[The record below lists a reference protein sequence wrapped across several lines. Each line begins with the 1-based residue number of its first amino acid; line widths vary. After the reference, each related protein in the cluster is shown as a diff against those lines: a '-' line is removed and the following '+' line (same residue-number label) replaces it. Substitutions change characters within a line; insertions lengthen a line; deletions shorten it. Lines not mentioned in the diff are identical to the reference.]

1 MRAVFFAAVTDL
13 RRRRGQTVAL
23 MTALLLSTL
32 ALYTAVA
39 LLLGLNEP
47 FDAAC
52 RRLKTSPL
60 QLFLDGDAHDLV
72 AMRAWLLRHD
82 AVGGVTPIVP
92 IYRTSGDLLHNDQSL
107 KRSLMLAEWQDFQ
120 DQDRLQVVSRQG
132 DLARPGA
139 GEVWLPQ
146 QMAAAHAIALGDVVA
161 LPMNGAPQ
169 RLTVTGTVVDPFFST
184 DNISPTRVWVAPGSL
199 AMMLPLDDLNESF
212 LGVAVTSPDAVTT
225 VRAELEQAFGGALSG
240 MVITQELA
248 RMAHGVFFR
257 VMATALAMAALLA
270 LFVSLLI
277 VAGAVGSAVF
287 ADYRQIGTFKA
298 LGYTP
303 TMVTRIYMLR
313 FVLPAFLALPPGLL
327 LGAWASAAL
336 FDHLVG
342 SLGVVDVAQPVA
354 IPLVTAIGGVLLAVA
369 ATAGWSARRAG
380 RVPAVTA
387 IRLGAPAPRG
397 GRFLAAPLVT
407 GLPVTAFLGAR
418 SLSLNPVRAC
428 FAVAGIGVAVLV
440 LVFSVNISATFARL
454 SENRALWGMPAADLS
469 VGLGGARFTVRPEV
483 FATRLAADPRFS
495 AVLASGSVR
504 AEIQGVDGISGRS
517 TFGRVFAG
525 DPQAL
530 GLGMIEGRHPRAADE
545 VVLAVNSAKKGGY
558 ALGDAVPLFI
568 EGQHVQPTLVGIYQT
583 GQNFGLG
590 FRLDESAMEALL
602 PIWRPRT
609 FDIVTAPGV
618 DSAAVKDEWTAFY
631 GEAVTVSRGVELTE
645 ELAGLTGGIRA
656 TLVLL
661 SLLLLA
667 ICAASIVNDT
677 LLCLREQQQT
687 LGILKAAGMAP
698 VQLRQVLVWRALV
711 VAVMGLVG
719 VLPAAL
725 ILLPLLL
732 NNVAAGIGLVTF
744 PLVFDPWGTAALVP
758 LLLLFACA
766 CAWLPAR
773 AVSQLD
779 PRRLMIA

>member
-1 MRAVFFAAVTDL
+1 MGAVLFSAVTDL
-13 RRRRGQTVAL
+13 RRRRAQTAAL

-72 AMRAWLLRHD
+72 AMRAWLLQHE
-82 AVGGVTPIVP
+82 AVSGVTPMVP
-92 IYRTSGDLLHNDQSL
+92 IYRTSGDLLHNDQSF
-107 KRSLMLAEWQDFQ
+107 KRALMLAEWQDFQ
-120 DQDRLQVVSRQG
+120 AQDRLQVVRRQG
-132 DLARPGA
+132 EITRPGE
-139 GEVWLPQ
+139 GEVWVPQ
-146 QMAAAHAIALGDVVA
+146 QMAAAHDIALGDVLA
-161 LPMNGAPQ
+161 LPMNGAPL
-169 RLTVTGTVVDPFFST
+169 RLTVSATVVDPFFST

-199 AMMLPLDDLNESF
+199 VQALPLDALNESF
-212 LGVAVTSPDAVTT
+212 LGVALTSPAAVDT
-225 VRAELEQAFGGALSG
+225 VRGVLEQAFGGALSG
-240 MVITQELA
+240 MVLTQDLA

-257 VMATALAMAALLA
+257 LMATALALAALLA

-303 TMVTRIYMLR
+303 AMLTRIYMLR
-313 FVLPAFLALPPGLL
+313 FLLPAVLALPPGLL
-327 LGAWASAAL
+327 LGAWTSGVL
-336 FDHLVG
+336 FDRLVG
-342 SLGVVDVAQPVA
+342 SLGVVDVAQPVLV
-354 IPLVTAIGGVLLAVA
+354 PLVTAMAGVLLMVG
-369 ATAGWSARRAG
+369 ATAAWSARRAG

-387 IRLGAPAPRG
+387 IRLGAPAPRS
-397 GRFLAAPLVT
+397 GRFLAAPLVG

-440 LVFSVNISATFARL
+440 LVFSVNLSATFARVG
-454 SENRALWGMPAADLS
+454 ENRALWGMPAADLS

-483 FATRLAADPRFS
+483 FATRLAADPRFT
-495 AVLASGSVR
+495 AVLASGPVR
-504 AEIQGVDGISGRS
+504 AEIAGVDGINGRS
-517 TFGRVFAG
+517 TGGRVYAG
-525 DPQAL
+525 DPQAFGL
-530 GLGMIEGRHPRAADE
+530 GLIEGRHPRAADE
-545 VVLAVNSAKKGGY
+545 IALAVNSAKKGGY
-558 ALGDAVPLFI
+558 TLGDAVPLFI

-583 GQNFGLG
+583 GQNLGLG
-590 FRLDESAMEALL
+590 FRLDESAMATLL
-602 PIWRPRT
+602 PIWRART
-609 FDIVTAPGV
+609 FDLATAPGV

-631 GEAVTVSRGVELTE
+631 GEAVSVSRATELTE
-645 ELAGLTGGIRA
+645 ELAGVTNGIRA

-661 SLLLLA
+661 SLLLMA

-698 VQLRQVLVWRALV
+698 AQLRQVLVWRALV
-711 VAVMGLVG
+711 VALLGLVA

-725 ILLPLLL
+725 VLLPLVL
-732 NNVAAGIGLVTF
+732 NRVAAGIGLVTF

-758 LLLLFACA
+758 LLLMFACV

-773 AVSQLD
+773 AVSRLD